1 MLRRN
6 DYIVVSMMKEKDF
19 FVLGAQEKNVWEDGK
34 PTQETIL
41 EMVGFVLLDGL
52 DFQMYKFKYENT
64 SENVKKIIE
73 MKTKGLLKLQD
84 VPGFDIENMYNYK
97 DQYMGQNLTTL
108 GDIKNV

>member
-1 MLRRN
+1 
-6 DYIVVSMMKEKDF
+6 
-19 FVLGAQEKNVWEDGK
+19 
-34 PTQETIL
+34 
-41 EMVGFVLLDGL
+41 
-52 DFQMYKFKYENT
+52 
-64 SENVKKIIE
+64 